1 MMERLWE
8 VRLNSSAQK
17 VAAGRSKC
25 VYIIR
30 KKLIR
35 KGQKKKTPT
44 EGIFL
49 READSICY
57 AGCLVASSFTSSTV
71 KSEYSAISS

>member
-1 MMERLWE
+1 MRFKNDGATLGGETKFLCPE
-8 VRLNSSAQK
+8 GGS
-17 VAAGRSKC
+17 RSLEMC
-25 VYIIR
+25 IYNIIR

-49 READSICY
+49 
-57 AGCLVASSFTSSTV
+57 G
-71 KSEYSAISS
+71 